1 MANPTK
7 GSSSAVN
14 IVVPGTI
21 LPFSS
26 CSDFLDREPITKP
39 EAGNFLTGAIQVEN
53 YINGLYMTLPSFS
66 KFGLGVRSEE
76 KNSDNI
82 IAEKYDARLHG
93 QNNQFSGASDWQ
105 TGYQNLRKVNYFFH
119 NYKVPEAQENEDV
132 LSLKGEAYFLRA
144 YWHFDLLKKFGSI
157 PVMDA
162 FWDENAT
169 IAGLQIPAKTRNEVA
184 RFILSDLVEA
194 KNLLHSRGK
203 YSGIRINKEAAMVL
217 AMNVALYE
225 GTWEKYHSSDDFA
238 SSTNESNYFLGEV
251 INWGNELFGCGIDLY
266 KTGQNPGDAFA
277 ALFNSKDLSGMGEV
291 LLWRKYSSDEGV
303 FHDVNGNL
311 KAGVVDSE
319 GAAGI
324 TQSLMDNYLNADG
337 TFIDPTNEK
346 FKDFKETFEG
356 RDPRLIQTVMNEGAK
371 FASAT
376 TATPMHL
383 EEYSDEKKNTISP
396 PKLAGDGNTR
406 SLTGYHIRLGIDTTF
421 VSGNGE
427 TALPIIR
434 YAEGLL
440 AYAEAAAELEMWS
453 DDIANKTLK
462 ALRERAGVKYLAP
475 AKDANFTDFG
485 YTLTPVLQEIRRE
498 RRSELALQGF
508 RLDDLMRWKADKLI
522 VGKRGK
528 GAYVGDESI
537 LFKSYSPDNQKRIR
551 ERLTLDD
558 NKWADPMAGTLP
570 SGYQFHADRDYLL
583 PIPPSE
589 LELNKK
595 LKQNPKW

>member
-1 MANPTK
+1 MAFVAA
-7 GSSSAVN
+7 S
-14 IVVPGTI
+14 I

-203 YSGIRINKEAAMVL
+203 YSGIRINKEAAMIL

-324 TQSLMDNYLNADG
+324 TQSLVDNYLNADG

-383 EEYSDEKKNTISP
+383 EEYTDEKKNTISP